1 MLLLAAAALA
11 VTPPTPDWMGTLY
24 ADKPDTRLTSVV
36 IPGTHDS
43 GAFKIDTDGKCK
55 VTAIAGANQA
65 MTAAGKGNPCGAGK
79 LSKAQAQNFTGQ
91 LNGGIRYLDMR
102 LGVPENKVV
111 SAKKA
116 GKKLSNKAAAKV
128 PIVLQHTFTS
138 LRFTKGLQQIVS
150 FAKAHPR
157 EQIIL
162 DFQHID
168 LTGKKKID
176 KYYTSAI
183 DKILRT
189 YKVGGTT
196 VCSRAWTSSAIP
208 DPVQTTF
215 RQAWDANRNIL
226 VMYAKGELPKNSCYR
241 ARENYLYSPW
251 PNTEDPAVSTS
262 ANTGYLQARKD
273 ALAGSQACSVSGGN
287 QCGFFVSQLQLSMG
301 LSSQIQCLGGS
312 RTQNCSLLDLAQ
324 LRNPT
329 AVQDMTGWDAQ
340 GMPLNISIVDFYE
353 VSSTAAQLIA
363 LNTD

>member
-208 DPVQTTF
+208 DPVQATF

-241 ARENYLYSPW
+241 PRESYLYSPW

-273 ALAGSQACSVSGGN
+273 ALAGSQPCTVSGGN
-287 QCGFFVSQLQLSMG
+287 QCGFFVNQLQLSMG
-301 LSSQIQCLGGS
+301 LSSQIQCLVGS

-324 LRNPT
+324 LRNPI